1 MIHEGERI
9 VLPLIKGSSDKVLLD
24 ISKTLFSAYSG
35 TMPALMQRELLY
47 SLVRV
52 FILTYGLTKVT
63 WHVLPYF

>member
-24 ISKTLFSAYSG
+24 ISKTLFSVYSG
-35 TMPALMQRELLY
+35 TMPTLMQRELLY

-52 FILTYGLTKVT
+52 FILIYGLTKVT
-63 WHVLPYF
+63 WHVLPYS